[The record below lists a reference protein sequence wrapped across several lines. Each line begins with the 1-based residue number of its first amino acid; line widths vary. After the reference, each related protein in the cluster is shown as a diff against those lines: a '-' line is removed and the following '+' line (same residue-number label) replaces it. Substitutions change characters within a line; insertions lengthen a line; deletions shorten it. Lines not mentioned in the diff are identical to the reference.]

1 MAIDLSSLYAELTAK
16 IQAASTGATAEDL
29 AYLATAAERIGGKAS
44 VLDVLQHAAEAKA
57 DMTTVKDQLI
67 SLINAGTEAY
77 VQTIEQASD
86 VVMGEITV
94 ARANATSDKDAALSA
109 IAFARSQAL
118 SDITAQFGGGAAQAN
133 GINMITYFMGQLN

>member
-16 IQAASTGATAEDL
+16 IQAASAGATAEDL

-44 VLDVLQHAAEAKA
+44 VLDVLQHAAEAKLE
-57 DMTTVKDQLI
+57 MTTVKDQLI

-86 VVMGEITV
+86 LVMGTISV
-94 ARANATSDKDAALSA
+94 AAAQAQTDKTAALSA
-109 IAFARSQAL
+109 IDFARTQAL
-118 SDITAQFGGGAAQAN
+118 SDIAAAYGGGAAQAN